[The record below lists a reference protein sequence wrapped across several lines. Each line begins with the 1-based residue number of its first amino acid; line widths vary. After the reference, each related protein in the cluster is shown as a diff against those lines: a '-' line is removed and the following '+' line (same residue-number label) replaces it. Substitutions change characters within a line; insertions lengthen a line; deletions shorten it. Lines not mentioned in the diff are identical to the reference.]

1 MTPKKAM
8 VEIKSRDWEKEFLS
22 LLRFLA
28 CLVKTGKETVRTA
41 AETKKMILEMTEAA
55 A

>member
-8 VEIKSRDWEKEFLS
+8 VEIKSRDWEKLALS
-22 LLRFLA
+22 LYRFLT
-28 CLVKTGKETVRTA
+28 CLVKTGKLTVRTEL
-41 AETKKMILEMTEAA
+41 ETKKMILEMTEAA